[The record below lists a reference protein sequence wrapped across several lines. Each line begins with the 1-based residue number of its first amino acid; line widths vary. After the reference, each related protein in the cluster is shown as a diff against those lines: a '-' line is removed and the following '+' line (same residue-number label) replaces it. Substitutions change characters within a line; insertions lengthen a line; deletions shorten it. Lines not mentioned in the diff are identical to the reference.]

1 MCAEVLRDS
10 NRRVQVIQRPVG
22 DSQILF
28 QGPLGLWP
36 WPFVNLVLAVVN
48 KLSGGGGRQ
57 DMRSLFPETATRRI
71 EYIRD
76 GTGRI
81 IEKLEE
87 ITLG

>member
-1 MCAEVLRDS
+1 MPRKSQAL
-10 NRRVQVIQRPVG
+10 QRSRNV
-22 DSQILF
+22 DAALLF
-28 QGPLGLWP
+28 QGRLGLWP
-36 WPFVNLVLAVVN
+36 WPLVNLVLAVVN
-48 KLSGGGGRQ
+48 KLGGGGRRQ

-76 GTGRI
+76 NTGRI

>member
-1 MCAEVLRDS
+1 MPRKMQVL
-10 NRRVQVIQRPVG
+10 QRSRNV
-22 DSQILF
+22 DAVLLF

-48 KLSGGGGRQ
+48 KLGGGSRKQ
-57 DMRSLFPETATRRI
+57 DTRSLFPETATRRI